1 MLVKATI
8 TVAANTVAAP
18 DGNDK
23 QIMLTNWDLHTDCIC
38 KISNTQED
46 NAKDID
52 VKMQT
57 YNLIQW

>member
-1 MLVKATI
+1 
-8 TVAANTVAAP
+8 
-18 DGNDK
+18 
-23 QIMLTNWDLHTDCIC
+23 MLTNWDLHTDCIC

-52 VKMQT
+52 VKMPT